1 MYNFA
6 VTGVAGYIAP
16 RHLEAISATGNKV
29 VAALDP
35 HDSVGILDRFSQDA
49 RFFPESERFDRHLEK
64 LRRASNDKRIHWM
77 SICSPNYLHDA
88 HIRMAFRVGADVICE
103 KPIVLNPWNLD
114 PLQELEHETGCR
126 VWSVLQLRLHPS
138 IIALKKRID
147 GKDSGRKHEIEITY
161 ITPRGPWY
169 LNSWKGNIERSGGLA
184 TNIGVHFYDMLIW
197 IFGAVENS
205 EVHISEPTRCSGY
218 LELERAN
225 VKWYLSI
232 NRKDSPLFKK
242 NRELCTYRV
251 ISVDDDI
258 LEFSEGFTGLH
269 NQLYEITLSGSGFG
283 IDDVRP
289 SIQLI
294 HDIRTSAP
302 TGINVNSHRFLSERD
317 RYAE

>member
-1 MYNFA
+1 MANFA
-6 VTGVAGYIAP
+6 ITGVAGYIAP
-16 RHLEAISATGNKV
+16 RHLDAITGNGHRI

-35 HDSVGILDRFSQDA
+35 HDSVGILDRYCPDA
-49 RFFPESERFDRHLEK
+49 RFFPEPERFDRHIEK
-64 LRRASNDKRIHWM
+64 LRRTGEDNRIHWM

-114 PLQELEHETGCR
+114 ALAELEAETGCR

-147 GKDSGRKHEIEITY
+147 EDNPGRKYEIELTY

-197 IFGAVENS
+197 IFGAVEKS
-205 EVHISEPTRCSGY
+205 EVHISEPTRCSGF
-218 LELERAN
+218 LELKRAR
-225 VKWYLSI
+225 VRWYLSI
-232 NRKDSPLFKK
+232 DREDSPLFNK
-242 NRELCTYRV
+242 NNEPSTYRV
-251 ISVDDDI
+251 ISIDDDE
-258 LEFSEGFTGLH
+258 LEFSSGFTGLH
-269 NQLYEITLSGSGFG
+269 SQLYERTLAGSGFG
-283 IDDVRP
+283 IEDVRP

-294 HDIRTSAP
+294 HNIRDSAP
-302 TGINVNSHRFLSERD
+302 IGINSNSHRFTLKKD
-317 RYAE
+317 

>member
-1 MYNFA
+1 MANFA

-16 RHLEAISATGNKV
+16 RHLEAITSTGNRI

-35 HDSVGILDRFSQDA
+35 HDSVGIMDRYCPDA
-49 RFFPESERFDRHLEK
+49 RFFPEPERFDRHLEK
-64 LRRASNDKRIHWM
+64 LRRISEEKRIHWM

-114 PLQELEHETGCR
+114 ALSELEGETGCR

-138 IIALKKRID
+138 IIALKKRISED
-147 GKDSGRKHEIEITY
+147 NPGKKYEIELTY

-205 EVHISEPTRCSGY
+205 EVHISEPTRCSGF
-218 LELERAN
+218 LELEKAR
-225 VKWYLSI
+225 VRWYLSI
-232 NRKDSPLFKK
+232 NRNDSPLLSE
-242 NRELCTYRV
+242 NNEPSTYRV
-251 ISVDDDI
+251 ISINNDE
-258 LEFSEGFTGLH
+258 LEFTSGFTGLH
-269 NQLYEITLSGSGFG
+269 TQLYEKTLAGSGFG
-283 IDDVRP
+283 INDVRP
-289 SIQLI
+289 SVELI
-294 HDIRTSAP
+294 HNIRRSNP
-302 TGINVNSHRFLSERD
+302 VGINKNSHRFALK
-317 RYAE
+317 

>member
-1 MYNFA
+1 MENFA
-6 VTGVAGYIAP
+6 ICGVAGYIAP
-16 RHLEAISATGNKV
+16 RHLDAITSTGNRI

-35 HDSVGILDRFSQDA
+35 HDSVGILDKYCPDA
-49 RFFPESERFDRHLEK
+49 RFFPEPERFDRHLEK
-64 LRRASNDKRIHWM
+64 LRRISEERRIHWM

-88 HIRMAFRVGADVICE
+88 HIRMAFRVGANVICE

-114 PLQELEHETGCR
+114 ALQELEGETGCR

-147 GKDSGRKHEIEITY
+147 EDDPGKKYEIELTY

-197 IFGAVENS
+197 IFGAVEKS
-205 EVHISEPTRCSGY
+205 EVHISEPTRCSGF
-218 LELERAN
+218 LELEKAR

-232 NRKDSPLFKK
+232 NREDSPLFNEK
-242 NRELCTYRV
+242 NEPSIYRV
-251 ISVDDDI
+251 ISIDGDE
-258 LEFSEGFTGLH
+258 LEFTSGFTGLH
-269 NQLYEITLSGSGFG
+269 TQLYEKTLSGSGFG

-294 HDIRTSAP
+294 HNIRKSEP
-302 TGINVNSHRFLSERD
+302 IGINKNSHQFILK
-317 RYAE
+317 